1 MGVKSVLQQTGLDR
15 GSLTVLFPCFP
26 WKENLHYCPY
36 AEVCIF
42 ASSHAFIKSQV
53 LRIQQ
58 VLCLVVFFPHYTS
71 GHMYTLGFL
80 PFTEGLD
87 MATPVNR
94 LQRRKA
100 NWYIK

>member
-1 MGVKSVLQQTGLDR
+1 MGVKSVLQQAGLDR
-15 GSLTVLFPCFP
+15 GSLTVLFP
-26 WKENLHYCPY
+26 WERKENPHYWPY
-36 AEVCIF
+36 AEVHIF